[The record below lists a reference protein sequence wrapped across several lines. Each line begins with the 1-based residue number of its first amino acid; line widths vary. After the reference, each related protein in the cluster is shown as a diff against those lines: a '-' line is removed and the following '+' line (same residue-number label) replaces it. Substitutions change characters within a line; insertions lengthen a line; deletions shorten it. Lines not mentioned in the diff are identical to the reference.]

1 MPFPESAL
9 WDIVELEAVEKYYI
23 WSDKEKRF
31 AEKPAITIN
40 TGFTLAPDAKAIENY
55 TVYFG
60 EGLGHWNF
68 KSIKKAHVKIG
79 EILTGRRAQVATKK
93 GVLRT
98 VQYRF
103 AVNSV

>member
-1 MPFPESAL
+1 MPFPDSAL

-40 TGFTLAPDAKAIENY
+40 TGFTLAPDAKANENY

-60 EGLGHWNF
+60 EGLGHWSF
-68 KSIKKAHVKIG
+68 KSIKKSSSFSLG
-79 EILTGRRAQVATKK
+79 
-93 GVLRT
+93 GVISRK
-98 VQYRF
+98 
-103 AVNSV
+103 NSISESLST